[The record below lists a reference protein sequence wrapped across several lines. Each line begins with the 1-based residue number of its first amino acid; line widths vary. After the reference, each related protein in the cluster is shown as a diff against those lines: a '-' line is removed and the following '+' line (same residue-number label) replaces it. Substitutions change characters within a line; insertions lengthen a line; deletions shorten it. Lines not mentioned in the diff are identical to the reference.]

1 MTSINWD
8 EWGLPAPLTLKS
20 VPGGLINRSF
30 RAEFADGPP
39 KFLQGLNRQVFTNWG
54 AIEQNMN
61 LIFGHPVR
69 ELCVLPIRRKDG
81 RIHNVD
87 GWRVFEFL
95 PDSKD
100 STRPTLEEMGKFWG
114 KFTACLQ
121 EQSLQWETVIPNFHS
136 AKWRWMEWEQKLHPV
151 PDEFK
156 DLALNLETMSTT
168 FLDLEKRLPL
178 AVQHHDAKLP
188 NLLCGPSGMRAV
200 DLDTLQPGYLGSD
213 FGDLVRSA
221 AARRHEDDP
230 EPNSANS
237 ESFEALWRGYA
248 AGYPDALSISHLIR
262 LMPAY
267 LSWMQALRFATDACN
282 GSIYYRVDYPG
293 QNWVRAKNQIELA
306 KDLLRLA

>member
-8 EWGLPAPLTLKS
+8 EWGLAAPLTLKS

-30 RAEFADGPP
+30 RAEFADAPP
-39 KFLQGLNRQVFTNWG
+39 KFLQGLNLQVFTNWG

-61 LIFGHPVR
+61 LLFEHPVGD
-69 ELCVLPIRRKDG
+69 LCVLPIRRLDG
-81 RIHNVD
+81 TIHNAE
-87 GWRVFEFL
+87 GWRVFEYL
-95 PDSKD
+95 PDSPGA
-100 STRPTLEEMGKFWG
+100 TRPAHEDIGMFWG
-114 KFTACLQ
+114 SFTACLQ
-121 EQSLQWETVIPNFHS
+121 EQPLHWETVIPNFHS
-136 AKWRWMEWEQKLHPV
+136 ARGRWIEWNQKLHPV
-151 PDEFK
+151 PDEFRG
-156 DLALNLETMSTT
+156 LALELETMSRP
-168 FLDLEKRLPL
+168 FLDLEKSLPL

-188 NLLCGPSGMRAV
+188 NLICGPSGMRAV

-237 ESFEALWRGYA
+237 ESFEALWKGYT
-248 AGYPDALSISHLIR
+248 AGYPYALGIAHVLR

-267 LSWMQALRFATDACN
+267 LSWLQALRFATDACQGN
-282 GSIYYRVDYPG
+282 HYYRVNYPG
-293 QNWVRAKNQIELA
+293 QNWVRTKNQIELA